1 MSGGTGAAASPRLH
15 DRRTELAAVAALSA
29 RVYAGSGGVLL
40 ITGSPGMGRTALL
53 AHAVRDFHGAAHLVP
68 APPGKRVPWSGV
80 RALLS
85 AFGSAPAE
93 VRHALRAARG
103 PDGLAKALSRLSAGR
118 RLLLC
123 VDDYHLWDAHSRAAL
138 ASAWRPGGGLPG
150 VGWIVSFARH
160 HRPPAVRGATVLRL
174 QRLDRAGASALLDDL
189 CPVPAAEPVRERL
202 LLEAAGH
209 PGILAAATR
218 RLSRAQL
225 AGAEPLPCSLTDG
238 SVLVDVYGKLLESL
252 PVECRRLLA
261 LVAVAGDGPPEVR
274 QGEVGRGAEVSRGT
288 SLRGGSAWGGSGLRK
303 PGAQGPGAHEM
314 GPDASWWDG
323 SVPDGWGWNGPA
335 WDGSMPDGFGTQM
348 PGAQMPGPGW
358 PDGNGSAP
366 EPWGSDPRGR
376 PVEASAVLAAARA
389 ARTSPEALDS
399 LIADGL
405 LRGTRTALRFA
416 DPFLR
421 RAVLATT
428 PVAWRRSTRALFT
441 VPQDSAAPPP
451 PGSLPHRQDAPSGGA
466 ARQAEP
472 PRSKR
477 DVYPERASA
486 VSGTVPASRTPGA
499 SDGRDGRV
507 RAAATQAF
515 PLLPGL
521 RHRADRFR
529 AAEGVHARTDVVR
542 GRAELAR
549 GLTALA
555 DGPVADAHQALLLA
569 AALLEAEAPAEAAD
583 ARLLAM
589 EAAWAAG
596 DPVACLIALGDAEAD
611 IEADPGSD
619 YGSRPDGRS
628 HVRPGTAEAGKP
640 HTYESTRTERDFL
653 EGMRAALAARL
664 PEARAPL
671 ARVVAHDGEADDPRI
686 LLRAG
691 SAALVL
697 GDMASAARVHARA
710 LAVVRAER
718 RTALLPRVL
727 EYLAYAELRAGRH
740 ARAGAHAREALQASL
755 LTGQRNMAAHQHAV
769 LALVASVTGHPDAV
783 EEHARKALERARP
796 HGLAQA
802 ITLAEWALARADLAR
817 GLAAQASARL
827 AQLVGPGPRSGHF
840 ALRML
845 AVPCYVEAAEAAGRT
860 GEARAAAEEFALW
873 AAGGVDPHAPAQLA
887 RCRAV
892 LADPE
897 KLEEAA
903 YWYGEAMRHHD
914 ESGSDFERA
923 RTLLSY
929 GKWLRRRRRPLEARA
944 RLSDALVTFERA
956 GAGIWADQARAEL
969 RATGG
974 AIGGPRSPVSA
985 DGLTPQQ
992 QRIARFAAEGA
1003 TNREIADRL
1012 SISPRTVDH
1021 HLRNVFARLGV
1032 RSRVELTHALRRAD
1046 EETSNH

>member
-53 AHAVRDFHGAAHLVP
+53 TQAVRDFDGVAHLVP
-68 APPGKRVPWSGV
+68 APPGNRVPWSGV

-85 AFGSAPAE
+85 VFGSTPAE

-103 PDGLAKALSRLSAGR
+103 PDGLVKALSRLSPGR

-123 VDDYHLWDAHSRAAL
+123 VDDHHLWDAHSRAAL
-138 ASAWRPGGGLPG
+138 ASAWSPGGGVPG

-174 QRLDRAGASALLDDL
+174 ERLDRAGASALLDDL

-202 LLEAAGH
+202 LREAAGH

-218 RLSRAQL
+218 RLSWAQL
-225 AGAEPLPCSLTDG
+225 AGAEPLPRSLTDG
-238 SVLVDVYGKLLESL
+238 SVLGEVYGKLLDSL

-261 LVAVAGDGPPEVR
+261 LVAVAGDGPQEGPDERVVR
-274 QGEVGRGAEVSRGT
+274 AAGVARGASGGAASGEGASGG
-288 SLRGGSAWGGSGLRK
+288 GGSAW
-303 PGAQGPGAHEM
+303 AQGREAHEL
-314 GPDASWWDG
+314 GLDG
-323 SVPDGWGWNGPA
+323 SVTGGPEFERPGSAGPESDGPWPRSA
-335 WDGSMPDGFGTQM
+335 ARESERSDGDGF
-348 PGAQMPGPGW
+348 A
-358 PDGNGSAP
+358 S

-376 PVEASAVLAAARA
+376 AVEASAVLAAARA

-405 LRGTRTALRFA
+405 LKETRTTLRFA

-441 VPQDSAAPPP
+441 VEQDDDPPP
-451 PGSLPHRQDAPSGGA
+451 RPRSVPHRQDASPGRALRLAEPSRPKRDAHPDRAAA
-466 ARQAEP
+466 ARGA
-472 PRSKR
+472 
-477 DVYPERASA
+477 
-486 VSGTVPASRTPGA
+486 VPAPRTASA
-499 SDGRDGRV
+499 SDGRTGRG
-507 RAAATQAF
+507 RATAVQAF

-529 AAEGVHARTDVVR
+529 APEGVHARTDVVR

-596 DPVACLIALGDAEAD
+596 DPVACLIALGDAD
-611 IEADPGSD
+611 DDTDSSGWGSGSD
-619 YGSRPDGRS
+619 SGSGSGSGSRDG
-628 HVRPGTAEAGKP
+628 
-640 HTYESTRTERDFL
+640 YEVGERHSGASADAERDFL
-653 EGMRAALAARL
+653 DGMRAALAARL

-671 ARVVAHDGEADDPRI
+671 ARVVARDGEADDPRI

-697 GDMASAARVHARA
+697 GDMASAARIHGRA

-740 ARAGAHAREALQASL
+740 ARAGAHAREALQASR

-783 EEHARKALERARP
+783 EEHAEKALDRARP

-817 GLAAQASARL
+817 GLGAQAAARL
-827 AQLVGPGPRSGHF
+827 AQLVGPGPRGGHF

-860 GEARAAAEEFALW
+860 GEARAAAEEFAVW

-892 LADPE
+892 LAEP
-897 KLEEAA
+897 EEAA
-903 YWYGEAMRHHD
+903 YWYGEAMRCHD

-956 GAGIWADQARAEL
+956 AAGVWADQARAEL

-974 AIGGPRSPVSA
+974 AIGGPRSPVTA

-992 QRIARFAAEGA
+992 QRIAWFAAEGA

-1032 RSRVELTHALRRAD
+1032 RSRVELSHALRRA
-1046 EETSNH
+1046 EEGTTNP